1 MTIAATPEPPYT
13 AVIFSSLRTEGD
25 QGYDAMARRMFDL
38 AAEQPGHLGA
48 GRASTAAGGR
58 RARSRGM
65 SSRQR
70 VLVSMTAR

>member
-25 QGYDAMARRMFDL
+25 QGYDAMARR
-38 AAEQPGHLGA
+38 
-48 GRASTAAGGR
+48 
-58 RARSRGM
+58 SRGM